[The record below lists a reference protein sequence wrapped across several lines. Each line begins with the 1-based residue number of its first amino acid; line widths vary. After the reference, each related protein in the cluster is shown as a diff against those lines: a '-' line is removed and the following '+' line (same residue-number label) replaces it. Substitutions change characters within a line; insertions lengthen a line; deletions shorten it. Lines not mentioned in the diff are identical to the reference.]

1 MTYNM
6 KQENTKFNFAR
17 AMEELEK
24 INRWFESEEVDLE
37 EGIKKF
43 DQGMKLIDACKERLK
58 QVENKIIK
66 IKG

>member
-1 MTYNM
+1 MEN
-6 KQENTKFNFAR
+6 KNTKFNFAK

-43 DQGMKLIDACKERLK
+43 DEGMKLIEFCKERLK

-66 IKG
+66 IKKQ